1 MIYSLF
7 QTTIAAAGLAFVA
20 LLVARLTVVGLSLT
34 QIVASPLTPA
44 IVAATLSAILA
55 AALELVPGL
64 NDWWLKRR
72 KETKRLAWLIG
83 CALLG
88 ISPWLLGCIGARLG
102 LQPGFMAFARTC
114 HPDTLAQGLGIAMVA
129 YFAGEATLAAT
140 IAARKALEIPPYDVK
155 D

>member
-1 MIYSLF
+1 MIYSAL
-7 QTTIAAAGLAFVA
+7 QVGIAAAAICALPVLA
-20 LLVARLTVVGLSLT
+20 LLSLA
-34 QIVASPLTPA
+34 QIAPSPLTPA
-44 IVAATLSAILA
+44 IVAAALSAILA

-83 CALLG
+83 CAAVG

-102 LQPGFMAFARTC
+102 LEPGFMAFARTC
-114 HPDTLAQGLGIAMVA
+114 HPDTLAQGLGIATVA
-129 YFAGEATLAAT
+129 YFVGEATLAAT
-140 IAARKALEIPPYDVK
+140 IAARKALDIPPYDVK

>member
-1 MIYSLF
+1 MIYSAF
-7 QTTIAAAGLAFVA
+7 QLAIAVAAICAMPVLAILA
-20 LLVARLTVVGLSLT
+20 LA
-34 QIVASPLTPA
+34 QIAPSPLTPA
-44 IVAATLSAILA
+44 IVAAALSAILA

-83 CALLG
+83 CAALG

-114 HPDTLAQGLGIAMVA
+114 HPDTLAQGLGIATVA
-129 YFAGEATLAAT
+129 YFAGEASLAAT
-140 IAARKALEIPPYDVK
+140 IVARKALEIPPYDIK

>member
-1 MIYSLF
+1 MIYSAL
-7 QTTIAAAGLAFVA
+7 QVGIAAAAICALPVLA
-20 LLVARLTVVGLSLT
+20 LLSLA
-34 QIVASPLTPA
+34 QIAPSPLTPA
-44 IVAATLSAILA
+44 IVAAALSAILA

-64 NDWWLKRR
+64 SDWWLKRR

-83 CALLG
+83 CAVLG
-88 ISPWLLGCIGARLG
+88 ISPWLLGCIGSAIG
-102 LQPGFMAFARTC
+102 LEPGFLAFARSC
-114 HPDTLAQGLGIAMVA
+114 HPDTLAQGLGIGMVA

>member
-1 MIYSLF
+1 MIYSIF
-7 QTTIAAAGLAFVA
+7 QTTIAAAALGFVA
-20 LLVARLTVVGLSLT
+20 LLITWLTIAGLSLQ
-34 QIVASPLTPA
+34 QIAASPLTPA
-44 IVAATLSAILA
+44 IVAAALSAILA

-64 NDWWLKRR
+64 SDWWLKRR

-83 CALLG
+83 CALVG

-102 LQPGFMAFARTC
+102 LQPGLMAFARTC

-129 YFAGEATLAAT
+129 YFVGEATLAAT
-140 IAARKALEIPPYDVK
+140 IAARKALDIPPYDIK